1 MLRSARCQ
9 LRNRWS
15 PSTSTSASAPPHA
28 PSTRL
33 LRRGH
38 AAAAT
43 DLSSFPR
50 VGEQLHGFTLK
61 RVKQVPELELT
72 ALELQHN
79 KTGAE
84 YLHIARDDA
93 NNVFSIGFKTNP
105 PDDTGVPHI
114 LEHTTLC
121 GSVKYPVRD
130 PFFKMLPRS
139 LSNFMNAFTSS
150 DHTTYPF
157 ATTNA
162 QDFRNLMSVYLDAT
176 LHPLLHETDFTQEG
190 WRIGPENPLAAQEE
204 GPDDA
209 KRLVFKGVV
218 YNEMKGQMSDASYL
232 FYVRF
237 QDHLFPAINNSGGD
251 PQKITDLTWEQL
263 RKFHADHYHPSN
275 AKFLTYGNMPLT
287 EHLKEINQRLRAFNQ
302 ISVDHDVKSPIKLN
316 GPRHVTVPGPL
327 DPLVPADR
335 QHKTSVTWLMGD
347 TADVLENFS
356 LGVLSSLLM
365 DGYGSPLYRN
375 LIESGLGADFS
386 PNTGYDSA
394 GKLGVFSVG
403 LNAVK
408 EDDVPKVRETIATTL
423 LEARKNGFDRIKIDG
438 ILHQLE
444 LSLKHKTA
452 HFGMN
457 MMQRL
462 KPGWF
467 NGVDP
472 MAALAWQDTVKAFQE
487 RLAQGDYLENLLD
500 KYLLN
505 DRTLTFTMTPSERFA
520 QDLVDEENERLAEKI
535 SEVTKRF
542 SSQEEAREYLEKRE
556 LELLELQENARNQD
570 LSCLPTVHVKDIP
583 REKERKPLRYSEVDG
598 VKVQWREAPTN
609 GLTYFRAVHHLENL
623 PDELREMIP
632 LFTSAIMRLG
642 TRNKSM
648 EQLEELIKLKTGGI
662 TVGHHA
668 SPSPLALQ
676 QFEEGFSFSGFALD
690 RNIPDMYT
698 LLRTII
704 METNFDGPDTEKKIR
719 ELLQSS
725 ASGVINSIAE
735 SGHSF
740 ARTFAEAGLTPVG
753 RLAEQT
759 GGLSQV
765 KLTAALA
772 ARSMTESLSDV
783 IAKLKAIQSF
793 TIAHGNQLR
802 VALTC
807 GPESST
813 SNQEALQRFLR
824 SLPKNA
830 TLPPAS
836 KHAEYP
842 RNAKSFFPLPYQV
855 YYSARA
861 VPTVPY
867 TDASSAALETL
878 AQLLTHKHLH
888 HEIRE
893 KGGAYGGGAYS
904 RSLGGIF
911 GMYSYRD
918 PNPQNTMKIMAE
930 AGQWARDRVW
940 TAQDLE
946 EAKLSVFQGYDAP
959 QSVSQE
965 GMRLFLSGITDDM
978 LQTRRERLLDVT
990 AEQIQRVADEF
1001 LVKQVSESSVA
1012 ILGDKKDWATEKT
1025 GWDVRDLH
1033 MAEKLEELAQQTPDE
1048 PIAAP

>member
-1 MLRSARCQ
+1 MLRAARAPLQ
-9 LRNRWS
+9 NRLS
-15 PSTSTSASAPPHA
+15 
-28 PSTRL
+28 L
-33 LRRGH
+33 QRRGY
-38 AAAAT
+38 AAIT
-43 DLSSFPR
+43 DPSRFPQ
-50 VGEQLHGFTLK
+50 VGAQLHGFTLK
-61 RVKQVPELELT
+61 RVKEVPELELT
-72 ALELQHN
+72 ALELQHD
-79 KTGAE
+79 KTGAA

-121 GSVKYPVRD
+121 GSEKYPVRD

-139 LSNFMNAFTSS
+139 LSNFMNAFTSP

-176 LHPLLHETDFTQEG
+176 LNPLLQENDFTQEG
-190 WRIGPENPLAAQEE
+190 WRIGPENPLAAQQEGNEE
-204 GPDDA
+204 A
-209 KRLVFKGVV
+209 RRLVFKGVV

-263 RKFHADHYHPSN
+263 KKFHADHYHPSN
-275 AKFLTYGNMPLT
+275 AKLLTYGNMPLT
-287 EHLKEINQRLRAFNQ
+287 DHLKEIDQRLRGFDQ
-302 ISVDHDVKSPIKLN
+302 ISVDHDIKAPIQLD
-316 GPRHVTVPGPL
+316 GPKHVTVAGPL

-347 TADVLENFS
+347 TADVVENFS
-356 LGVLSSLLM
+356 LGILSSLLM

-394 GKLGVFSVG
+394 GRLGVFSVG
-403 LNAVK
+403 LNAVQ
-408 EDDVPKVRETIATTL
+408 ESDVPKVREAIAQTL
-423 LEARKNGFDRIKIDG
+423 LDVRKNGFDKIKVDG

-452 HFGMN
+452 HFGMG

-472 MAALAWQDTVKAFQE
+472 MDALAWQETIDAFQE
-487 RLAQGDYLENLLD
+487 KYAKGDYLECLVE

-505 DRTLTFTMTPSERFA
+505 DNTLTFTMTPSETFS
-520 QDLVDEENERLAEKI
+520 QELVEEENRRLAEKI
-535 SEVTKRF
+535 SETTKQF
-542 SSQEEAREYLEKRE
+542 PNEKEAQEYLEKRE
-556 LELLELQENARNQD
+556 LELLEVQENARNQD
-570 LSCLPTVHVKDIP
+570 LSCLPTVYVKDIP
-583 REKERKPLRYSEVDG
+583 REKERKPLRHDDIEG

-609 GLTYFRAVHHLENL
+609 GLTYFRAVHRLENL

-632 LFTSAIMRLG
+632 LFTSAVMRLG
-642 TRNKSM
+642 TRTKTM

-662 TVGHHA
+662 SVGHHA
-668 SPSPLALQ
+668 SPSPYALD
-676 QFEEGFSFSGFALD
+676 QFEEGFTFTGYALD
-690 RNIPDMYT
+690 RNIPDMYE

-704 METNFDGPDTEKKIR
+704 METDFDGPEAEKKIR

-735 SGHSF
+735 SGHVF

-753 RLAEQT
+753 RLNELT

-765 KLTAALA
+765 KLTASLA
-772 ARSMTESLSDV
+772 SRPPTESLSDV
-783 IAKLKAIQSF
+783 VAKLKAIQSF
-793 TIAHGNQLR
+793 TIANGDKMR

-813 SNQEALQRFLR
+813 SNQQALSRFLNG
-824 SLPKNA
+824 LPKNII
-830 TLPPAS
+830 PPSAS
-836 KHAEYP
+836 PQAEYP

-861 VPTVPY
+861 TQTVPY
-867 TDASSAALETL
+867 VDASGAPLEIL

-904 RSLGGIF
+904 RSLGGLF

-918 PNPQNTMKIMAE
+918 PNPQNTMNIISE

-965 GMRLFLSGITDDM
+965 GMRLFLSGITDGM
-978 LQTRRERLLDVT
+978 LQTRREQLLDVT
-990 AEQIQRVADEF
+990 AEQVQRVADEF
-1001 LVKQVSESSVA
+1001 LVKRASESSVA
-1012 ILGDKKDWATEKT
+1012 ILGEKKDWAVEKN
-1025 GWDVRDLH
+1025 GWAINDLH
-1033 MAEKLEELAQQTPDE
+1033 MAEKMEEVAQQMPE
-1048 PIAAP
+1048 EAVAAP